1 MQNNL
6 ANLAQRALYLGMG
19 LASYAADKAMAVVN
33 QAPTH
38 LSELRKRT
46 QKITDELVRRGE
58 MTADEARAYVEA
70 VAKTQNRQPKEATA
84 SESSSGPRTIQID
97 DMGDVDE
104 TEDAKETTAIQ
115 LTNSARLRQEIDEL
129 QAELE
134 RLKEN

>member
-58 MTADEARAYVEA
+58 MTAEEARAYVEA
-70 VAKTQNRQPKEATA
+70 VAKAQNRSPKETGA
-84 SESSSGPRTIQID
+84 SEEGPRTIQID

-104 TEDAKETTAIQ
+104 ANDTKETTAIQ
-115 LTNSARLRQEIDEL
+115 LTDSARLRKEIEQL

-134 RLKEN
+134 RLKNS